1 MVRTRRGATTGVED
15 APLAQSLTLG
25 SLPDDALAS
34 ILGGLSAQEAAR
46 AEATSKAFRRVRPR
60 VVAAQSGHVL
70 RDARVRLTVVTNGQ
84 VYSTR
89 RIRPFHR
96 SLCFQQSDAPRL
108 TCVGPASDFLIKM
121 NVYSPGRHSRRYL
134 KDGQDGP
141 HGNCG
146 FISDWEQA
154 ARFERVDTIRTAD
167 GQIYSTLPGASY
179 IRFRG
184 PGPPRY
190 LVIQRGPNRIFEWP
204 LRHAPESDLTVHRHD
219 RPGECHAFFFL
230 DRLADSVPD
239 YPVVRWLCCREL
251 KRRFPAWDDEIIL
264 AAANCT
270 KDNLELAAASFLAM
284 GSPEAWRAWQETWPE
299 RWAMPGSVQGMP
311 PVVRGSPPVEI
322 TRILD
327 SQTKYM

>member
-15 APLAQSLTLG
+15 APSPLAQSIG

-34 ILGGLSAQEAAR
+34 ILGSLSAQEAAR
-46 AEATSKAFRRVRPR
+46 AEATCQTSRRLRPR
-60 VVAAQSGHVL
+60 VVTAQSAHAL

-84 VYSTR
+84 AYSTR
-89 RIRPFHR
+89 RIRPFHG

-134 KDGQDGP
+134 KDGQEGQ

-154 ARFERVDTIRTAD
+154 ARFERIATIRTAD

-190 LVIQRGPNRIFEWP
+190 LVIKRGPNRVFEWP
-204 LRHAPESDLTVHRHD
+204 LRHAPESDLTVHRHNW
-219 RPGECHAFFFL
+219 PGECHAFFFL
-230 DRLADSVPD
+230 DRLARTLPDFPDSLRVITRD
-239 YPVVRWLCCREL
+239 LE
-251 KRRFPAWDDEIIL
+251 RRFGVEGWDLATLSEIVTTAQGDRGLALKSIL
-264 AAANCT
+264 AT
-270 KDNLELAAASFLAM
+270 
-284 GSPEAWRAWQETWPE
+284 GSPEAWHTWRSTWPDHPF
-299 RWAMPGSVQGMP
+299 MPGSSMA
-311 PVVRGSPPVEI
+311 
-322 TRILD
+322 L
-327 SQTKYM
+327 